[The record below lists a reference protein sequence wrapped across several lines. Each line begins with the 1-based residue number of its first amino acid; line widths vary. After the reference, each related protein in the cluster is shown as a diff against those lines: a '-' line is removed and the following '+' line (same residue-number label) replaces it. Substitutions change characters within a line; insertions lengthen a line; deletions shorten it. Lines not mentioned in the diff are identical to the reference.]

1 MARKSNLFIQKRSNV
16 NGHNY
21 FVDTQTG
28 KRRSNT
34 DYSAQWNG
42 NKGRVKRASFNESVK
57 QYKAFESQKEKGEV
71 IDIRDIVRTVVEA
84 DKQQDM
90 YKSHAELRHRA
101 DSGEENEHGEKSG
114 QIGNIVTMTRLY
126 YNMKESVQ
134 GISENST
141 IRILTPD
148 RMKYQTVDKLTA
160 MSIVSDYIQNVT
172 AKNDELAK
180 NTPEGKTAP
189 YILPLIPME
198 YNLETDT
205 FTIDLKNPFG
215 MEGNEGILNEI
226 NDMFE

>member
-1 MARKSNLFIQKRSNV
+1 MARKSNLFIKKKLNK

-21 FVDTQTG
+21 YIDTQTG

-34 DYSAQWNG
+34 DYRAQWNG
-42 NKGRVKRASFNESVK
+42 NKGRVKRASFDESIK
-57 QYKAFESQKEKGEV
+57 QYNAFEREKEKGEK
-71 IDIRDIVRTVVEA
+71 IDIRQIVSVVVEA
-84 DKQQDM
+84 DKQRDM
-90 YKSHAELRHRA
+90 YKSHAELRSRA
-101 DSGEENEHGEKSG
+101 DSGEENESGEKSG
-114 QIGNIVTMTRLY
+114 QIGSVVTMTRLY

-134 GISENST
+134 GISPTST

-148 RMKYQTVDKLTA
+148 KMKYQTVDKLTA

-198 YNLETDT
+198 YDLENDT

-215 MEGNEGILNEI
+215 MEGNEGILSEI